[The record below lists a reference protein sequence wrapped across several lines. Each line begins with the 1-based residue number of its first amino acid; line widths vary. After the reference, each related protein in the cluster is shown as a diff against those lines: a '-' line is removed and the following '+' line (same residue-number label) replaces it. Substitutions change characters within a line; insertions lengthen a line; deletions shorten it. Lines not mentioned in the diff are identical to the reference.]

1 MLLSSGGRRYC
12 EKNPYHIFI
21 TVKQCRVIE
30 ESENLIPIYIFNRFF
45 KNYISAQR
53 QVQQAEDKVMFENEF
68 IEHMQC
74 LSSIQTDTIS
84 TSVITSSK
92 EQRPC
97 LETNLIFYCA
107 QINEAR
113 KLKTLVYLK
122 KNTVNEDS
130 KPNNIF

>member
-1 MLLSSGGRRYC
+1 MQSHWRIWKLD
-12 EKNPYHIFI
+12 PY
-21 TVKQCRVIE
+21 
-30 ESENLIPIYIFNRFF
+30 IYFNRFF